1 MAWEEEAG
9 TGLSIRHEVA
19 AKAAAQGSSRAAALA
34 AQLQAKRRAPTNL
47 KPTVS
52 GASNMGRPQ
61 SWPNRAAPPP
71 PATRPMT
78 PFEAWQDLQSTNP
91 RTIRSFDDLMGIG
104 DEKAEEIRKK
114 EREALIL
121 GSDAPGGATDSMLK
135 KSKLESGFEARDAKV
150 RAARDKSNAR
160 FKLVEDAQ
168 KAQAADPT
176 VPVEEKA
183 ALAEIAEEWKW
194 NTAGFDELNPL
205 AIAVKNLGT
214 RATYRKMQADWI
226 KEKKNKK
233 TTGGGVPLA
242 VPDATGEE
250 IDEAGGL
257 GGFMAQQQGTMG
269 VFDTSP
275 ELFDMIIARDANG
288 VESIMSAEDWIR
300 AKVADTR
307 VDPNDSAQEA
317 AQKRRLAGNLI
328 QTLAMA
334 DVYSSYAQKRDAAYR
349 VVLDEKGEAVAG
361 YLEKPDV
368 AALQNLVSQVINS
381 NMSSNETFAI
391 EDWIEAYALER
402 DPIQLESDG
411 PGSTGSRGS
420 SGYSGG
426 GYGGYGGGGY
436 GGGGGGGGGGGVQL
450 TSAETLKS
458 MVDGIARSRLGR
470 VLSAEEVAAFVA
482 HYHGLERAFVDAY
495 RMGGDGFRVEPES
508 EAAAWIET
516 RLMKEQAGQQS
527 AKYVMM
533 LRQLLSSGSG
543 EARISS

>member
-1 MAWEEEAG
+1 
-9 TGLSIRHEVA
+9 V
-19 AKAAAQGSSRAAALA
+19 
-34 AQLQAKRRAPTNL
+34 
-47 KPTVS
+47 
-52 GASNMGRPQ
+52 
-61 SWPNRAAPPP
+61 
-71 PATRPMT
+71 
-78 PFEAWQDLQSTNP
+78 
-91 RTIRSFDDLMGIG
+91 
-104 DEKAEEIRKK
+104 
-114 EREALIL
+114 RE
-121 GSDAPGGATDSMLK
+121 
-135 KSKLESGFEARDAKV
+135 
-150 RAARDKSNAR
+150 ARDKSNAR

-176 VPVEEKA
+176 LPAEEKA

-194 NTAGFDELNPL
+194 NTGGFDELNPL

-214 RATYRKMQADWI
+214 RASYRKMLADWT
-226 KEKKNKK
+226 KGKKNPK
-233 TTGGGVPLA
+233 TTGGGVPLPL
-242 VPDATGEE
+242 PDATGEE

-257 GGFMAQQQGTMG
+257 GGFMAQNQGTNG

-275 ELFDMIIARDANG
+275 DLFDMIIARDKDG
-288 VESIMSAEDWIR
+288 VESIISAEDWVR
-300 AKVADTR
+300 AKIADTR
-307 VDPNDSAQEA
+307 VDPNDSPQEA

-349 VVLDEKGEAVAG
+349 VVLDERGEAVAG

-368 AALQNLVSQVINS
+368 AALQNLVAQVINS

-402 DPIQLESDG
+402 DSIGRDTEG
-411 PGSTGSRGS
+411 PGDTSGRGS
-420 SGYSGG
+420 SGYG

-436 GGGGGGGGGGGVQL
+436 GGGGGGGGGGYQL

-470 VLSAEEVAAFVA
+470 VLTAEETAGFVA
-482 HYHGLERAFVDAY
+482 HYHQLERAFVDSY
-495 RMGGDGFRVEPES
+495 RLGADATRIEPES

-516 RLMKEQAGQQS
+516 QLMKEQAGQQS
-527 AKYVMM
+527 GKYVMM
-533 LRQLLSSGSG
+533 LRQLFASGSG

>member
-34 AQLQAKRRAPTNL
+34 AQLQAQRRAPQNL
-47 KPTVS
+47 KPTTVGS
-52 GASNMGRPQ
+52 GNMGRPQ
-61 SWPNRAAPPP
+61 AWPSQAPPP
-71 PATRPMT
+71 PPTRSMT

-91 RTIRSFDDLMGIG
+91 KRQVNSFDDLMGL
-104 DEKAEEIRKK
+104 DSKQADEIRRKQL
-114 EREALIL
+114 EATIL
-121 GSDAPGGATDSMLK
+121 GSDAPGGATEGQLK
-135 KSKLESGFEARDAKV
+135 RDKAAKDFESRDARV
-150 RAARDKSNAR
+150 RGARDKSNAR

-176 VPVEEKA
+176 LPAEEKA
-183 ALAEIAEEWKW
+183 LLAEIGEEWKW
-194 NTAGFDELNPL
+194 NTGGFDELNPL

-214 RATYRKMQADWI
+214 RSSYRKMLADWT
-226 KEKKNKK
+226 KTKKGAK
-233 TTGGGVPLA
+233 TTGGGLPSWMT
-242 VPDATGEE
+242 DATGEE
-250 IDEAGGL
+250 IDQAGGL
-257 GGFMAQQQGTMG
+257 GGFMSSQQGTAG

-275 ELFDMIIARDANG
+275 ELFDMIISRDADG
-288 VESIMSAEDWIR
+288 VEHIMSAEDWVR
-300 AKVADTR
+300 AKIADTR
-307 VDPNDSAQEA
+307 VDPDDSPQEA
-317 AQKRRLAGNLI
+317 AAKRRLAGNLI

-368 AALQNLVSQVINS
+368 AALQNLVSQIINS
-381 NMSSNETFAI
+381 NMSSNETFAV
-391 EDWIEAYALER
+391 EDWIESYALER
-402 DPIQLESDG
+402 DSIGRETEG
-411 PGSTGSRGS
+411 PGNTGS
-420 SGYSGG
+420 SGSGYSRG

-436 GGGGGGGGGGGVQL
+436 GGGGGGGSGYQF

-470 VLSAEEVAAFVA
+470 VLTASEVAGFVA
-482 HYHGLERAFVDAY
+482 HYHNLERAFVDSY
-495 RMGGDGFRVEPES
+495 RLGADATRVEPES

-516 RLMKEQAGQQS
+516 QLMKEQAGQQ
-527 AKYVMM
+527 AGKYVML